1 MRRRPRTDTRRPV
14 AAPVPPTDEPV
25 QRTADGMPPG
35 EPEPMVVAP
44 RVLAELATGL
54 WRLRTK
60 VTEPG
65 TDVARPEMRSVRR
78 QVEWMWGV
86 LTDAGLD
93 VQSHDQQP
101 TDPGQSLNV
110 LASQPVPG
118 LDRERVLETVRP
130 TVYLAG
136 RVIQRGEVII
146 GTVPADS
153 PGARAD
159 NPAGTTE
166 ATATVPADDLDDT
179 VPAGGDNQN
188 PPAGEGAANGSD
200 PVAPSEAVQDSPST
214 EATR

>member
-1 MRRRPRTDTRRPV
+1 MRRRPPTTTRRPV
-14 AAPVPPTDEPV
+14 AAPVPAGPDEPV
-25 QRTADGMPPG
+25 QRTAAGMPPG
-35 EPEPMVVAP
+35 EPETTVAP

-65 TDVARPEMRSVRR
+65 TDVPRPEMRAVRR

-101 TDPGQSLNV
+101 TDPGQSLKV
-110 LASQPVPG
+110 IASQPVPG

-166 ATATVPADDLDDT
+166 PTATVPADDLDDT

-200 PVAPSEAVQDSPST
+200 PVAPTEAVQESPST

>member
-1 MRRRPRTDTRRPV
+1 
-14 AAPVPPTDEPV
+14 APVPAGPDEAV
-25 QRTADGMPPG
+25 QWTAAGMPPG
-35 EPEPMVVAP
+35 EPETIVAP

-60 VTEPG
+60 ATEPG
-65 TDVARPEMRSVRR
+65 TDVARPEMRAVRR

-101 TDPGQSLNV
+101 TDPGLSLDV

-166 ATATVPADDLDDT
+166 PTTTEPTATEPTATEPAADLDET
-179 VPAGGDNQN
+179 VPAGDDNQN
-188 PPAGEGAANGSD
+188 PPAGEGGANGSD
-200 PVAPSEAVQDSPST
+200 PVAPSEAVQESPSK